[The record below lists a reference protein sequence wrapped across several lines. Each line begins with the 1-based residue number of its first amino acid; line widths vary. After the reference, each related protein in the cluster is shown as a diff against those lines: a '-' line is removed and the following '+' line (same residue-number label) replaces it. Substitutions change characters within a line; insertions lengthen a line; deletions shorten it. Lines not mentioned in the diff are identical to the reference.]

1 MSSGKQRFPH
11 PISNKGKVYKPVPKE
26 SMELQVKGQ
35 ALFLDDM
42 PTLEGTLHAAYVKS
56 NRTCGVL
63 KKIDV
68 SSLDRAACWA
78 PQGP

>member
-1 MSSGKQRFPH
+1 MSTGKQRFPH
-11 PISNKGKVYKPVPKE
+11 PVSNKGKVYKPLPKE
-26 SMELQVKGQ
+26 SLELQVKGQ

-68 SSLDRAACWA
+68 SSFNRAVLWA
-78 PQGP
+78 PQ